1 MDKYK
6 DFPERPRI
14 MPASE
19 AEQYFEEMVRQ
30 IRDFNPNVIVGV
42 ARTGL
47 VYAVWCAQELGI
59 KDIGI
64 YWPKQNRIAMPN
76 MNPER
81 IVFVDDNTVS
91 GGSYLQ
97 AKEYM
102 AKHYYQTE
110 YRWAVLFTDWN
121 SPEVV
126 QNEVI
131 KGARLPYFAEE
142 PFWGSRKISK
152 DYGIRF
158 RDEQT

>member
-6 DFPERPRI
+6 DFPQRPRI

-59 KDIGI
+59 KDIGV

-76 MNPER
+76 MNSER
-81 IVFVDDNTVS
+81 IVFVDDNTVT

-102 AKHYYQTE
+102 AKHYHQTQ

-121 SPEVV
+121 SPQVV
-126 QNEVI
+126 QDEVI

-158 RDEQT
+158 RDE

>member
-6 DFPERPRI
+6 DFPQQPRI

-158 RDEQT
+158 RDE

>member
-1 MDKYK
+1 MNKYK
-6 DFPERPRI
+6 DFPEQPRA
-14 MPASE
+14 MPVAE
-19 AEQYFEEMVRQ
+19 AEQYFEQMVRQ
-30 IRDFNPNVIVGV
+30 IRDFDPEVIVGV

-47 VYAVWCAQELGI
+47 IYATWCAQELDI

-64 YWPKQNRIAMPN
+64 YWPKQNRIAIPN
-76 MNPER
+76 INPKR

-97 AKEYM
+97 AKEMMRHNYI
-102 AKHYYQTE
+102 QTE

-126 QNEVI
+126 QDEVI

-152 DYGIRF
+152 DYGVRF
-158 RDEQT
+158 RDE

>member
-6 DFPERPRI
+6 DFPEKPRV
-14 MPASE
+14 MSENE
-19 AEQYFEEMVRQ
+19 AELYFTRIVEQ
-30 IRDFNPNVIVGV
+30 IRSFDPKIIVGV

-47 VYAVWCAQELGI
+47 VYAVWVAQELGI
-59 KDIGI
+59 KDVGI
-64 YWPKQNRIAMPN
+64 YWPKQNRMAMTDN
-76 MNPER
+76 NPGR

-91 GGSYLQ
+91 GSSYLQ
-97 AKEYM
+97 AKELM
-102 AKHYYQTE
+102 AAHYPQTE

-121 SPEVV
+121 SPEIV

-158 RDEQT
+158 RDE